1 MCAMKPHHHCNV
13 VLTVLRNSHCL
24 YTCGL
29 DQECSD
35 IGFVHVNGDRLWIQ
49 QVCVET
55 SSSLH
60 RCRNLL
66 PKLSLLPTTVVW
78 IKNAQIS
85 VSFMSTATAS
95 GSNMRVCVETS
106 SSLHR
111 CRKPPP
117 TLSLLI
123 HLWSGSRI
131 LTYRFLSRQRRP
143 PLDLTCVR

>member
-1 MCAMKPHHHCNV
+1 MH
-13 VLTVLRNSHCL
+13 
-24 YTCGL
+24 
-29 DQECSD
+29 
-35 IGFVHVNGDRLWIQ
+35 
-49 QVCVET
+49 VET

-60 RCRNLL
+60 RCRNPL

-85 VSFMSTATAS
+85 VSFTSTATAS
-95 GSNMRVCVETS
+95 GSNMCALKPHHHCTVAKTLSPKLSLLPTTVVWIKNAQISVSFTSTATASGSKHVCVETS

-117 TLSLLI
+117 TLWLLTQ
-123 HLWSGSRI
+123 LWSGSRI
-131 LTYRFLSRQRRP
+131 LTYRFRSRQRRP